1 MNVPAYIESGII
13 EEFCLGLLPDNLA
26 KEVVKFAGLYPEIQ
40 REIES
45 VEATL
50 SMYAS
55 TSPTPKRR
63 QQMLDIFH
71 QLALEEHIDVYNPP
85 LIHSYS
91 NIVRWQEAIAGLSP
105 NVEYNGLKLHFLR
118 NTKEIKLCIAW
129 LQSELVEEGHS
140 PEDFQESF
148 LILEGTCQCD
158 LGDRVVNLQPGDYL
172 NIPSNMRHTIK
183 VTSTPHGFLKAL
195 IQRRKAAA

>member
-13 EEFCLGLLPDNLA
+13 EEFCLGLLPDDLA
-26 KEVVKFAGLYPEIQ
+26 KEVVIFAGLYPEIQ

-50 SMYAS
+50 SVYAT
-55 TSPTPKRR
+55 TSPVPEGR
-63 QQMLDIFH
+63 QKMLDIFH
-71 QLALEEHIDVYNPP
+71 QLALDEYIDIYNPP
-85 LIHSYS
+85 LIHPHS
-91 NIVRWQEAIAGLSP
+91 NMVRWQEAIAGISP
-105 NVEYNGLKLHFLR
+105 NVEYDGLKLYFLR
-118 NTKEIKLCIAW
+118 NNKEIKLCIAW
-129 LQSELVEEGHS
+129 LQSELLEEGHP

-158 LGDRVVNLQPGDYL
+158 LGDTVVNLQPGDYL
-172 NIPSNMRHTIK
+172 NIPFDTRHTIK
-183 VTSTPHGFLKAL
+183 VTSAPNGFLKAL